1 MSALKELMTN
11 AIIDPDSNLPIT
23 SEGDSTLLD
32 PNQIEPFNLP
42 QLQNTLKHFIDTKR
56 SMRNMFRHLVKGLER
71 DNPQLANNMK
81 SQARTLQICINC
93 GNQESLDQE
102 ITALKL
108 TNEKAE
114 FSSLLSVTLRVIYIF
129 EGDQYRKYELRLKP
143 GEYSYQDVI

>member
-1 MSALKELMTN
+1 M
-11 AIIDPDSNLPIT
+11 
-23 SEGDSTLLD
+23 
-32 PNQIEPFNLP
+32 
-42 QLQNTLKHFIDTKR
+42 
-56 SMRNMFRHLVKGLER
+56 
-71 DNPQLANNMK
+71 
-81 SQARTLQICINC
+81 
-93 GNQESLDQE
+93 DQE